1 MTTPHDPV
9 SVTLALG
16 SSAPYQR
23 TLASRLLSAGMLRR
37 VLVPGLFLEVQDPT
51 PDGSLQVIKKFP
63 ASKLFNRVLWG
74 TWARTPAR
82 IRPKPPMQV
91 TGWLSDRLLA
101 KWIEPSTIFHAC
113 TALCLASLHA
123 AKRQGAIT
131 LVDIGT
137 RHPRLWRQSAIEE
150 CRRFGVRDQEGA
162 AMLPEAML
170 RRMDR
175 EFEAC
180 DRILVPSHVARQSFA
195 EMGLEEKTTIVL
207 TGVDTELFSPPA
219 VFSSEQA
226 PRFRACYVGRV
237 QMAKGVM
244 YLLQAWKR
252 LALPN
257 AELVLVGEVKSEVQA
272 LLKSNADSSVRLAG
286 VLPPHEVAKIYRESN
301 LFVFPSV
308 SEGLAE
314 VVLEAMATALPV
326 VTTDKSGA
334 NDCLEHGKEGLI
346 VPARDVDAMA
356 DAILWCYQHR
366 DESRAMGRAARSRI
380 ESEFTIDHYIER
392 QIALYRSLAGKAEA
406 PLPAG
411 IS

>member
-1 MTTPHDPV
+1 
-9 SVTLALG
+9 
-16 SSAPYQR
+16 
-23 TLASRLLSAGMLRR
+23 MLRR
-37 VLVPGLFLEVQDPT
+37 VLVPGLFLEVQDPAS
-51 PDGSLQVIKKFP
+51 DGSLHVIKRFP
-63 ASKLFNRVLWG
+63 ANKLFNRVLWG
-74 TWARTPAR
+74 TWARLPAK
-82 IRPKPPMQV
+82 IRPRPPMRA
-91 TGWLSDRLLA
+91 TSWLSDRLLSN
-101 KWIEPSTIFHAC
+101 WIEPSNIFHAC
-113 TALCLASLHA
+113 TALCLATLHV

-175 EFEAC
+175 EFETC
-180 DRILVPSHVARQSFA
+180 DRIIVPSHVARQSFA

-207 TGVDTELFSPPA
+207 TGVDTQVFSPPL
-219 VFSSEQA
+219 SSPELPSSQAA

-244 YLLQAWKR
+244 YLLHAWKR

-286 VLPPHEVAKIYRESN
+286 ILPPDEVAKIYRESN

-356 DAILWCYQHR
+356 DAILWCYQHPE
-366 DESRAMGRAARSRI
+366 ESRAMGRAARARI
-380 ESEFTIDHYIER
+380 ENEFTIDHYIER
-392 QIALYRSLAGKAEA
+392 QISLYRALAGQKATLQ
-406 PLPAG
+406 PRHVKP
-411 IS
+411 IN